1 MEHWTTRIAF
11 FMGLMMCASAVF
23 GQRDAD
29 SLFTL
34 SLEDLMKVKVTTAS
48 NKDEELGKAPATII
62 VITEEEI
69 NERGYFELYDVL
81 NDLPGFDLSRAFGD
95 DNYYA
100 YVRGYRKTTSDQML
114 LMIDGIIM
122 NHLFNNNMNAYAQY
136 PLQNIKQIEI
146 VYGPASAIY
155 GPNAFTGVIN
165 LITKKEGISSVQ
177 TTFGQ
182 NNTSNIDIHLSQK
195 IDDFTLNFSGRLYES
210 DGPDLEGRTSAI
222 TNEVLSN
229 PYYWGDFAKTD
240 FTGYKSPIRSN
251 FSNTSVGYKG
261 LSVGWIN
268 FFYESGLGAEFHG
281 GTSLNSGTWQFKENT
296 FYGRYEGT
304 VGKLSSKT
312 LLKYRRSDIP
322 GSSSFLYRGLIT
334 RNVDGYPKPR
344 PYVDTVHLAP
354 GEMITNINGNQTVT
368 NNSDEDKTYYIQR
381 FYQRAEYWQA
391 TNASFSFFQDFTY
404 TANDNLVINFG
415 LKYDRRFLNRDYKRI
430 RNQYTKDYVYDSL
443 DIERLNPLNDAI
455 VAGTPFAFPDRPDDS
470 TIDQENHN
478 MITDKG
484 IYVQAQY
491 SPSDI
496 ITITGGLRYDY
507 NSVWKG
513 VVSPRIGLVIEPVSG
528 LIGKLFF
535 GTAFLEPSARVLY
548 GGWSGSLSNDK
559 LEPEKMRT
567 FELSLAY
574 TKNYYSF
581 GLNGFYN
588 IAPDA
593 IGQDSNNVP
602 VNLGSRRMFGGELNG
617 KILLRNIATSFN
629 KLRGDLYIS
638 YIKSQEDL
646 GDTGDFTNTG
656 NMAPIK
662 IKAIITGTF
671 WNNFSVSFQNRYI
684 SEIETVSTNPIRN
697 IDGWFVT
704 DTFIQ
709 YNDLLIKGLSVG
721 CKIYNVFNA
730 DYFHPGY
737 RNADAGEG
745 SVYHALV
752 DTYWYNSRLPQP
764 ERTFLFNMRY
774 KF

>member
-210 DGPDLEGRTSAI
+210 DGPDLEGRTPMLRNELF
-222 TNEVLSN
+222 TNPL
-229 PYYWGDFAKTD
+229 YWGDFANTD

-251 FSNTSVGYKG
+251 FINTSVGYKG
-261 LSVGWIN
+261 FSVGLIN
-268 FFYESGLGAEFHG
+268 YFYESGLGTEFAG
-281 GTSLNSGTWQFKENT
+281 GTTLNAGTWQFKENT
-296 FYGRYEGT
+296 IYAKYEGT
-304 VGKLSSKT
+304 FDKITTKT

-322 GSSSFLYRGLIT
+322 GSSTFLWRWF
-334 RNVDGYPKPR
+334 YPDDETFSLDPEESR
-344 PYVDTVHLAP
+344 PVAGTTDV
-354 GEMITNINGNQTVT
+354 ITNNTGGTLGYVIDRNEQ
-368 NNSDEDKTYYIQR
+368 Y
-381 FYQRAEYWQA
+381 AEYWQA
-391 TNASFSFFQDFTY
+391 TNASYSLFQDFTY
-404 TANDNLVINFG
+404 NPNEQLVVNFG
-415 LKYDRRFLNRDYKRI
+415 IKYDRRTLNRNYKINTNTVLREFI
-430 RNQYTKDYVYDSL
+430 YL
-443 DIERLNPLNDAI
+443 DTDVNRQNLLNPVPLKSF
-455 VAGTPFAFPDRPDDS
+455 PFPDRPDDA

-478 MITDKG
+478 TINDKG
-484 IYVQAQY
+484 VYVQTQY
-491 SPSDI
+491 SPSEI
-496 ITITGGLRYDY
+496 WTITGGLRYDY

-513 VVSPRIGLVIEPVSG
+513 VFSPRIGAVIEPTSG
-528 LIGKLFF
+528 LILKGFF
-535 GTAFLEPSARVLY
+535 GTAFLEPSARILY
-548 GGWSGSLSNDK
+548 GGWAGSISNDK

-567 FELSLAY
+567 FEFSGAY
-574 TKNYYSF
+574 TKNIFSV
-581 GLNGFYN
+581 GLNWFYN
-588 IAPDA
+588 VAPDA
-593 IGQDSNNVP
+593 IGVGAGKVP
-602 VNLGSRRMFGGELNG
+602 INLGKRRMIGTEFYG
-617 KILLRNIATSFN
+617 KILLRNLGPAIT

-638 YIKSQEDL
+638 QIKSEEDL
-646 GDTGDFTNTG
+646 GDTGDYTETG

-662 IKAIITGTF
+662 VKLIGTILL
-671 WNNFSVSFQNRYI
+671 WNKWSLSLQNRYI
-684 SEIETVSTNPIRN
+684 SEIETVSSNPIKK
-697 IDGWFVT
+697 IDAWFVSDFFT
-704 DTFIQ
+704 Q
-709 YNDLLIKGLSVG
+709 VNDFPIKGLSVG
-721 CKIYNVFNA
+721 IKVYNIFNK

-737 RNADAGEG
+737 RAADAGEE
-745 SVYHALV
+745 SVDNALFN
-752 DTYWYNSRLPQP
+752 TSWYNSRLPQP